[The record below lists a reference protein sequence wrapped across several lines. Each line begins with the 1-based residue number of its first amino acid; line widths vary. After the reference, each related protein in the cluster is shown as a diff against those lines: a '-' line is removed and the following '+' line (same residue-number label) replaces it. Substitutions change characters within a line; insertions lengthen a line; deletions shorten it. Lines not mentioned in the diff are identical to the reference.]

1 MQKNIR
7 WLGGLLAVQVALAI
21 GLSFRGSDLAPARA
35 DGALLSVKTDSIDR
49 LTLGGPDK
57 AEVRLVKRDG
67 QWQLPS
73 AGDFPADA
81 ERVKQLLD
89 KLGQLKAGVPVATTR
104 GAQAR
109 FKVATEGYER
119 RIVLGQGD
127 QPRATLFLGTAQ
139 GARQVLA
146 RVDGSDAIH
155 AVALAVYEIPLK
167 TDDWLDKAIV
177 SLPNDDIAAL
187 ELGALKLARGTPAAP
202 LPDAAAVV
210 KPASSTAAETW
221 TASAGLADGETLS
234 TDAAAALASA
244 LAGLRIDSVLG
255 REAQPGYGL
264 DRPALALTVVRKDG
278 SRIDYRL
285 GKQAVGEDYVLK
297 VSTRPEY
304 FRMPAWAV
312 NPLLDAG
319 KRDRLTGTAAVAGA
333 QPARASPAGGS

>member
-7 WLGGLLAVQVALAI
+7 WLGGLLAAQVALAI
-21 GLSFRGSDLAPARA
+21 GLSLRGHDPVSASP
-35 DGALLSVKTDSIDR
+35 DGALLSIKAEAIDR
-49 LTLGGPDK
+49 LTVDGPDQ
-57 AEVRLVKRDG
+57 ATVQLVKRDG

-81 ERVKQLLD
+81 ERVKQLID
-89 KLGQLKAGVPVATTR
+89 KLGQLKTGVPVATTP

-109 FKVATEGYER
+109 FKVATDGYER
-119 RIVLGQGD
+119 RIVMAQGD
-127 QPRATLFLGTAQ
+127 KPSATLFLGTAQ

-167 TDDWLDKAIV
+167 ADDWLDKAIV
-177 SLPNDDIAAL
+177 SVKADEISGL
-187 ELGALKLARGTPAAP
+187 ELGDLRLTRGVA
-202 LPDAAAVV
+202 LPDAAAAV
-210 KPASSTAAETW
+210 KPASATPAPVW
-221 TASAGLADGETLS
+221 NASAGLADGEKLS
-234 TDAAAALASA
+234 TDAAAALVSA

-264 DRPALALTVVRKDG
+264 EQPVLALTAVRKDG

-304 FRMPAWAV
+304 FRMPAWSV
-312 NPLLDAG
+312 NTLIDAA
-319 KRDRLTGTAAVAGA
+319 KRDRLTGAATVAGA
-333 QPARASPAGGS
+333 QPASAASAGGS